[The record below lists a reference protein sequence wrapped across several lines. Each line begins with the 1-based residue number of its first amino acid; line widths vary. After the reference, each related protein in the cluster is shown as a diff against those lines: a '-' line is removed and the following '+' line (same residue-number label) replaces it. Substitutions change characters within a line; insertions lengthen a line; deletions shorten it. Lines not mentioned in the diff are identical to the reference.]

1 MGPPAAALEAQID
14 EIQREV
20 FTKKSRVNLAAA
32 YVQAALMAPP
42 SRDRDRLLAL
52 FDRPALHHYRE
63 LGRTLCAAI
72 DLTADQQPQEV
83 ERTMTSCVRDVLNL
97 TDDAATVRR
106 WF

>member
-1 MGPPAAALEAQID
+1 VLLGYKSGLQALNGFFD
-14 EIQREV
+14 E
-20 FTKKSRVNLAAA
+20 
-32 YVQAALMAPP
+32 P
-42 SRDRDRLLAL
+42 SCFPFLEGLGLDPSPDRDRLLSL

-72 DLTADQQPQEV
+72 DLTADQQPDEV